1 MLFCSGG
8 ALLVLAA
15 LTYPFASPPSPFM
28 RLIGVVVGLTTIIN
42 GFTLLRNEE

>member
-1 MLFCSGG
+1 
-8 ALLVLAA
+8 
-15 LTYPFASPPSPFM
+15 M